1 VVNFFMTEFTS
12 SFTAPEFFVYCPKCA
27 APLLTKPVDGK
38 PRRVCPGCRYVH
50 YVDPKV
56 AVGVLVVENGRLLL
70 VRRAMNPQKG
80 KWSIPAGFVDS
91 GEDPMKTAVRE
102 ALEETNLD
110 VIITN
115 LEDVIFNP
123 GATPGQGGAS
133 IFIIYRAEQ
142 LGGHLKAGDDADD
155 ARFFDLQNLPA
166 LAFTSTDQVI
176 KKLKAEIKKQKS
188 ESAT

>member
-1 VVNFFMTEFTS
+1 MH
-12 SFTAPEFFVYCPKCA
+12 FTAPEFFVYCPKCA
-27 APLLTKPVDGK
+27 TPLVTKLVDGK

-91 GEDPMKTAVRE
+91 GEDPKKTAVRE

-110 VIITN
+110 VVITS
-115 LEDVIFNP
+115 LENVIFNSDAKP
-123 GATPGQGGAS
+123 GEAGAS

-142 LGGHLKAGDDADD
+142 QGGLLKAGDDADD
-155 ARFFDLQNLPA
+155 ARFFDLQNLPE

-176 KKLKAEIKKQKS
+176 KKLKTEIKNQKAEHAS
-188 ESAT
+188 